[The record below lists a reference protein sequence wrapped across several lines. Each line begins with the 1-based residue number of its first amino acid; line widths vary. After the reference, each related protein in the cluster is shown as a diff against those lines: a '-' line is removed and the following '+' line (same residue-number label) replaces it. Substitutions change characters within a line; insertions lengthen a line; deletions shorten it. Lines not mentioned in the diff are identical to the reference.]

1 MRHRVGVTAQE
12 IALEE
17 SNEVNTTATENARR
31 PLARLARVLGAAAL
45 LVGFAAQTGC
55 EVDSYMDQSVVGR
68 WEYTPTVVPILE
80 RIDVIEGDQGEFVET
95 TPVMPDDLVPQ
106 VADYRV
112 GAGDALYIEIFD
124 FLQPGVATPFER
136 IIDARGE
143 LDLPQLGSI
152 PVLDLTASQIRQR
165 IRERLRE
172 GGIIEDALVSVQVV
186 ERRQATYS
194 IFGQVAGVGRYVIPE
209 PNYRLL
215 EAITEAGGISPGT
228 RHIFVIRQAPL
239 VDAAGGGTGAQPPD
253 QPTPDE
259 GVDLDRLIEELQGEG
274 DGSPG
279 LRDTGF
285 AAFQDQTAPP
295 VDLLDENAPAQADQ
309 DAQQGSWVFIDG
321 RWVRVGRSD
330 AAGLPEGAD
339 PLAASDGSDLVTQ
352 RVIKVPVRPLIEGDA
367 RYNIVI
373 RPGDVVRVPGADQGF
388 VYLAGVGIAR
398 PGVYALP
405 SVGRLTLTKAVMS
418 AGGLTG
424 LAVPKRVDLV
434 RMIGD
439 DRQATIR
446 LNLKAIAEGTHP
458 DVFLKSDDMVNVGTN
473 FWAQPVAVIRN
484 GFRATYGFGF
494 LLDRN
499 FGNDVFGPPPNDRG
513 F

>member
-1 MRHRVGVTAQE
+1 
-12 IALEE
+12 
-17 SNEVNTTATENARR
+17 
-31 PLARLARVLGAAAL
+31 
-45 LVGFAAQTGC
+45 
-55 EVDSYMDQSVVGR
+55 
-68 WEYTPTVVPILE
+68 
-80 RIDVIEGDQGEFVET
+80 
-95 TPVMPDDLVPQ
+95 
-106 VADYRV
+106 
-112 GAGDALYIEIFD
+112 
-124 FLQPGVATPFER
+124 
-136 IIDARGE
+136 
-143 LDLPQLGSI
+143 
-152 PVLDLTASQIRQR
+152 
-165 IRERLRE
+165 
-172 GGIIEDALVSVQVV
+172 
-186 ERRQATYS
+186 
-194 IFGQVAGVGRYVIPE
+194 
-209 PNYRLL
+209 
-215 EAITEAGGISPGT
+215 

-239 VDAAGGGTGAQPPD
+239 VDAAGGGPGAQPPG
-253 QPTPDE
+253 QPDSADD
-259 GVDLDRLIEELQGEG
+259 GVDLDRLIDELQG

-279 LRDTGF
+279 LRDAGF
-285 AAFQDQTAPP
+285 AAFQNENAPP
-295 VDLLDENAPAQADQ
+295 VDLLDDATPAPADQ

-321 RWVRVGRSD
+321 RWVRVGRAD
-330 AAGLPEGAD
+330 TAGLPEGAD
-339 PLAASDGSDLVTQ
+339 PLAAADGSDLVTQ
-352 RVIKVPVRPLIEGDA
+352 RVIKVPVKPLIEGDA

-405 SVGRLTLTKAVMS
+405 TVGRLTLTKAVMS

-499 FGNDVFGPPPNDRG
+499 FGNDVFGPPPTDRG